1 MNNVDELTL
10 DLPNF
15 TGPLDLLLHLIRSQ
29 KIDIYDI
36 PIAKI
41 TGQYLAN
48 LARWQTLDL
57 QIAGEYFVMA
67 STLLRIKSQY
77 LLPKNDFIEEDQYQ
91 EDPRTELVEQLV
103 QYSVFQRIAEYFKKR
118 DEEMPI
124 TVAKDPS
131 VSPKKEIEP
140 LPLGEITSDELA
152 NTFKVVLE
160 RFKLRKPQVGKIE
173 VHETSIE
180 EMTSFLKNRLQKK
193 RSTSFFDCI
202 KSFQDLDQVIGLF
215 LAVLELCRDH
225 KILVKQNRDFG
236 DLELEKVE
244 TNGK

>member
-1 MNNVDELTL
+1 MN
-10 DLPNF
+10 
-15 TGPLDLLLHLIRSQ
+15 LIRSQ

-77 LLPKNDFIEEDQYQ
+77 LLPKNDFVEEDQYQ
-91 EDPRTELVEQLV
+91 EDPRAELVEQLV
-103 QYSVFQRIAEYFKKR
+103 NIQFFKELR
-118 DEEMPI
+118 NTLRNEM
-124 TVAKDPS
+124 
-131 VSPKKEIEP
+131 KKCQLLWLKIHLFRLKKVEP

-160 RFKLRKPQVGKIE
+160 RFKLKE
-173 VHETSIE
+173 
-180 EMTSFLKNRLQKK
+180 N
-193 RSTSFFDCI
+193 
-202 KSFQDLDQVIGLF
+202 
-215 LAVLELCRDH
+215 H
-225 KILVKQNRDFG
+225 KWDK
-236 DLELEKVE
+236 
-244 TNGK
+244 